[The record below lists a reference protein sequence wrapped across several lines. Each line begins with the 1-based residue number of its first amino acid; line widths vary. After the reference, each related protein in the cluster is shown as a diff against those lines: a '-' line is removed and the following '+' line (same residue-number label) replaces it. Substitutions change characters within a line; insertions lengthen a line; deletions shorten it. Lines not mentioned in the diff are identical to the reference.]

1 MYRFELYIEMIYIW
15 IILNSQGPALVAV
28 KKTESGTEVIL
39 KVVRRDLLNTEITG
53 KLQVFLLTS
62 RL

>member
-1 MYRFELYIEMIYIW
+1 MIYIW